1 MTAYGPSSAG
11 LLVGGNDISSDTFTY
26 EEAIEQLLQ
35 EKHGLGKSWEES
47 LPVGLAK
54 VMLTTDGGVYDDRT
68 AGAVLTLQD
77 KGTTRQLISWFATG
91 YTSGAYAAMLDGTYA
106 GKFMRKADS
115 AGLTMAN
122 AEHTLTGNYYA
133 GRIVHGLTAET
144 ASSGNSQATS
154 FDSTT
159 MRPQA
164 ITNATV
170 ANPTVVTAPNHGLT
184 STDTILIAGSTTT
197 PTIDGSRVVTVVD
210 ANTFTIP
217 VNVTSGGGAQTATY
231 TYVTK
236 TGGVCDLHVPALTL
250 GGWTSVTFILRD
262 SADNSTF
269 ANVTGG
275 TFTNVTAISA
285 NQRLTIAGQIR
296 RYRAMQWTFNGAGS
310 GQSVIP
316 YMALWT

>member
-1 MTAYGPSSAG
+1 MTAYGPASAG
-11 LLVGGNDISSDTFTY
+11 LIVGGNDISGDTFQY
-26 EEAIEQLLQ
+26 EETVEQFLE
-35 EKHGLGKSWEES
+35 EKHGLGDSWEET

-54 VMLTTDGGVYDDRT
+54 VLLTAGGGLYDDRT
-68 AGAVLTLQD
+68 AGILDALQG
-77 KGTTRQLISWFATG
+77 KGTTRQLISYFAGGTAA
-91 YTSGAYAAMLDGTYA
+91 GAYATMVDGDYA
-106 GKFMRKADS
+106 GKFKRIAEN
-115 AGLTMAN
+115 AGLTKAN
-122 AEHTLTGNYYA
+122 AEHTLTGTPYF

-144 ASSGNSQATS
+144 TSTGNSQATS

-159 MRPQA
+159 MRPLW

-170 ANPTVVTAPNHGLT
+170 ANPTVCTAPGHGLT
-184 STDTILIAGSTTT
+184 TGDTILVAGSTTT
-197 PTIDGSRVVTVVD
+197 PTLDGSRVATVVD
-210 ANTFTIP
+210 PNTFTVP
-217 VNVTSGGGAQTATY
+217 VNVTVTGTATF

-236 TGGVCDLHVPALTL
+236 TGGVVDLHIPALTL

-275 TFTNVTAISA
+275 TFTNVTAVA
-285 NQRLTIAGQIR
+285 ADERLTITGQIR
-296 RYRAMQWTFNGAGS
+296 RYRAMQWTFNGAGA